1 MFACTNILAVCVE
14 LLNVADDVI
23 CMMKKF
29 DIGSSSN
36 EHIKYEQQHS
46 VRGASDAARAVM
58 GKCME
63 LIIHQGQIK
72 FHVLMSN

>member
-1 MFACTNILAVCVE
+1 ME

-46 VRGASDAARAVM
+46 VRGASDAARAGM